1 MFLTY
6 CILLIYLLLF
16 YKPNQG
22 PSGSIHSWIFNH
34 RSTCRSDGLHNLVLR
49 LSVRTY
55 LGLFSEVSY
64 PPIQFMVSI
73 TVVFFSLGLFWF
85 TSCIPNTLAFWINI
99 EDPALFLRVPLSI
112 FSVRFFPEEALKLP
126 AKFLSLSIQRNL
138 LRLFSSAWYINHIVS
153 IHSFFRV
160 DIFLCS
166 CMASFPRLLIF
177 LKGPLFSQGSE
188 MLEGNPLHLQA
199 MSW

>member
-1 MFLTY
+1 MNSF
-6 CILLIYLLLF
+6 F
-16 YKPNQG
+16 
-22 PSGSIHSWIFNH
+22 SNH
-34 RSTCRSDGLHNLVLR
+34 RSTRLMDGLRYLFLLFKVRSLLVL
-49 LSVRTY
+49 V
-55 LGLFSEVSY
+55 SEVDYLLIVFISSLWSVQHL
-64 PPIQFMVSI
+64 PIRVI
-73 TVVFFSLGLFWF
+73 LFA
-85 TSCIPNTLAFWINI
+85 SCIPNTLAFWINI